1 MIVRLLFLLL
11 SFLALVQVPARAT
24 SVSQQPHTRVEL
36 LAETATPKPGETFTL
51 AVAMTA
57 RPGWHT
63 YWVNPGDAGIETRAQ
78 WQMPAGV
85 TVGAF
90 RYPVPQTYVVGGIMN
105 HVFEGEAILLADVRV
120 PDTATG
126 DFPVRVRL
134 DWLVCDDSICVPESA
149 ELSLPLKVGDG
160 APDPSVAARFAA
172 ARAALPRAL
181 GTTGSVFTSEEAV
194 RIRVPVPT
202 QGIARAHFFPLRH
215 DLIEM
220 GAPQQ
225 LSDHEGELVI
235 GMKRAA
241 NPGPRESLTQGV
253 LRIEQADGTVLGL
266 NLNLA
271 EGPVPSG
278 RPLDAASQAAG
289 PSPFL
294 TALGLAILGGLLLNL
309 MPCVFPIL
317 SLKAMSLAKA
327 GTSAA
332 AARTEGVAY
341 TAGVILSCVALGGV
355 AIALARAGEGAGWA
369 FQLQD
374 PRVILFLLLLVLAIG
389 LNFAGLFEINLGS
402 ANVGQGLAAK
412 AGPQGAFFTGV
423 LAAFVAT
430 PCTGPFMAGALGAAL
445 VLPPA
450 AGLAVFA
457 GLGLGLALPFLAIG
471 FVPALRRL
479 MPRPGPWMQ
488 TFRRILAIPMLL
500 TAVALAWVLGR
511 QAGVNALAFGLL
523 AALLVALG
531 LWWVGLRQA
540 RLGPAALPVA
550 LSLVAAL
557 GAPLFLP
564 RLAEDGTAM
573 ASTVT
578 RAPAGLG
585 GVAFTPAALEAVTA
599 TGKPTFLYF
608 TADWCITC
616 KVNEKGALSSPRVA
630 EAFEA
635 AGIQV
640 MVGDWTRPDPAIAR
654 FLEARG
660 RAGIPLYLFY
670 APDGTITEL
679 PQILTV
685 DMLTALASPGSSP
698 AA

>member
-1 MIVRLLFLLL
+1 MLAPILFLIACLL
-11 SFLALVQVPARAT
+11 GLAPAMAS

-36 LAETATPKPGETFTL
+36 LSETRAPRPGESFTL
-51 AVAMTA
+51 AVSMTA
-57 RPGWHT
+57 KPGWHT
-63 YWVNPGDAGIETRAQ
+63 YWVNPGEAGIETRAQ
-78 WQMPAGV
+78 WQVPAGV
-85 TVGAF
+85 TLGAF
-90 RYPVPQTYVVGGIMN
+90 RYPVPQTYLVGGIMN
-105 HVFEGEAILLADVRV
+105 HVFEGEAVLLADVKV
-120 PDTATG
+120 PETASG
-126 DFPVRVRL
+126 AFPVNVRL

-149 ELSLPLKVGDG
+149 ELSLPLVVGDG
-160 APDPSVAARFAA
+160 APDPAVAARFAS
-172 ARAALPRAL
+172 ARKALPQGL
-181 GTTGSVFTSEEAV
+181 GTMGSLVASEEAV
-194 RIRVPVPT
+194 RIRVPVPS

-215 DLIEM
+215 DLIDM
-220 GAPQQ
+220 AAPQV
-225 LSDHEGELVI
+225 LLDHEGELIVE
-235 GMKRAA
+235 MKRAT
-241 NPGPRESLTQGV
+241 NPGPRESLTRGV
-253 LRIEQADGTVLGL
+253 LRIERTDGTVLGL
-266 NLNLA
+266 DLNL
-271 EGPVPSG
+271 EDGPVPAG
-278 RPLDAASQAAG
+278 RPLQAAG
-289 PSPFL
+289 AASAPSPFL
-294 TALGLAILGGLLLNL
+294 AALGLAILGGLLLNL

-332 AARTEGVAY
+332 AARSEGLAY
-341 TAGVILSCVALGGV
+341 TAGVVLSCLALGGV

-389 LNFAGLFEINLGS
+389 LNFAGLFEMNLGS

-412 AGPQGAFFTGV
+412 SGPQGAFFTGV

-471 FVPALRRL
+471 FVPALRRR
-479 MPRPGPWMQ
+479 MPRPGPWMK
-488 TFRRILAIPMLL
+488 TFRRILAVPMLL

-523 AALLVALG
+523 AALVFALG
-531 LWWVGLRQA
+531 LWWLGLRQA
-540 RLGPAALPVA
+540 RPARTALPVA
-550 LSLVAAL
+550 LSLVAAIA
-557 GAPLFLP
+557 APILLP
-564 RLAEDGTAM
+564 RLVSEGAANANTA
-573 ASTVT
+573 AA
-578 RAPAGLG
+578 APAGLEG
-585 GVAFTPAALEAVTA
+585 RAFSPAALAELTA
-599 TGKPTFLYF
+599 SGTPIFLYF

-630 EAFEA
+630 QAFEA
-635 AGIQV
+635 GGIRV

-679 PQILTV
+679 PQLLTV
-685 DMLTALASPGSSP
+685 EMLTALASPGSS
-698 AA
+698 AAG